1 MSFKKYI
8 ASSLLEKLIK
18 IDLFEILKIECIIK
32 ANEDPAIPFI
42 DKGFLF
48 WAIEVPS
55 FCTCK
60 DFKKI
65 LVIGSF
71 INQKISANI
80 YK

>member
-18 IDLFEILKIECIIK
+18 IDLSETLKMEYIIK

-42 DKGFLF
+42 DKDFLF
-48 WAIEVPS
+48 WAIEIPS
-55 FCTCK
+55 FCNCK
-60 DFKKI
+60 DFNKI
-65 LVIGSF
+65 LVIGFF